1 MLLEQPRTCGGRVSL
16 QSAPYHNTAPH
27 QNQNSTTL
35 SITVRLELSPRSKAD
50 FFHVE
55 SQVCLPSMLLAFHG
69 LRLLVPV
76 LLLQQLCLG
85 VLESG
90 GLAQPG
96 RHLVPCAIR
105 SDRLSRCRYVML
117 PSDTTH
123 HAIFIKDLGN
133 LRSSLTLIFLW
144 QAFTAT
150 ILGLTGVAVCKG
162 LAANGYMGNTGAWGI
177 WDLLQP
183 TIVSLGVVAI
193 SLALRTLLAWADA
206 DDYVSARSHRNL
218 DRVAASCCCRGD
230 CIPSLLLSCC
240 A

>member
-1 MLLEQPRTCGGRVSL
+1 MLALYAVGIPWVEAACACVAL
-16 QSAPYHNTAPH
+16 ATA
-27 QNQNSTTL
+27 
-35 SITVRLELSPRSKAD
+35 V
-50 FFHVE
+50 
-55 SQVCLPSMLLAFHG
+55 
-69 LRLLVPV
+69 
-76 LLLQQLCLG
+76 
-85 VLESG
+85 
-90 GLAQPG
+90 PG
-96 RHLVPCAIR
+96 RARVRWTRTTWQTSGAMRDQVGQVI
-105 SDRLSRCRYVML
+105 SLSVRDAYLRH
-117 PSDTTH
+117 TH

-133 LRSSLTLIFLW
+133 LRSSLTLIFPW

-206 DDYVSARSHRNL
+206 DDYVSARSHRDS
-218 DRVAASCCCRGD
+218 DRVAASCCYRGD
-230 CIPSLLLSCC
+230 CIPSLLLTCC